1 MIIGDIKG
9 YAISKLTPPFVV
21 LTITLAI
28 LGSISAL
35 HYSYKRGYEG
45 QRVTII
51 RINDEMEKINAETR
65 QNNEAYIIWQKL
77 LDKQTS
83 SDENKG
89 LQTDPVRKIIED
101 LRIIHKIEK
110 LDTKLSTPRTN
121 PDYDNK
127 FVQLEEAEVTMT
139 FTNFSDAN
147 IFAFINELLL
157 KLPGIWQVTSLELSS
172 PETIDE
178 NLLNAIRNGTNTD
191 VIRAKVEFLW
201 RDFKDIKTEENQQE
215 RGGRN
220 NARNPR

>member
-1 MIIGDIKG
+1 MIISDIKG
-9 YAISKLTPPFVV
+9 YTISRLTPPFVILV
-21 LTITLAI
+21 ITLSI
-28 LGSISAL
+28 LGSIAAL
-35 HYSYKRGYEG
+35 HYSYKLGY
-45 QRVTII
+45 QTQQVAITK
-51 RINDEMEKINAETR
+51 INDEMGKINTEIR

-77 LDKQTS
+77 LAKQTIS
-83 SDENKG
+83 NENKG

-101 LRIIHKIEK
+101 QRIIHKIEK

-121 PDYDNK
+121 PDYSNK

-178 NLLNAIRNGTNTD
+178 NLLNAIRNGTNAD
-191 VIRAKVEFLW
+191 VVKAKVEFLW
-201 RDFKDIKTEENQQE
+201 RDFKDIKTEDSPQS
-215 RGGRN
+215 GGRRS
-220 NARNPR
+220 NARNSR